1 MDQIVN
7 KVDKLPLYTI
17 DIKELYQNGVRIQLK
32 FSDLI
37 NDGVLI
43 EKQYRKQLKEFN
55 WNQFN
60 NSFVY
65 VTFDKDQIIPS
76 WAYLLLSH
84 YLSKVCKDFVIGSLR
99 NLEEKLYVQKIS
111 NIDLDLYSD
120 KKVII
125 KGCSETPYSE
135 IVYFELTRRLS
146 GVVYSLMYGEPCSR
160 VPIFKRPKK
169 V

>member
-7 KVDKLPLYTI
+7 KVEKLPLDTI
-17 DIKELYQNGVRIQLK
+17 DIKKLYQNGVRAQLK

-37 NDGVLI
+37 DDGVLI
-43 EKQYRKQLKEFN
+43 EKQFRKQLKEFN
-55 WNQFN
+55 WDQFN
-60 NSFVY
+60 NTFVY

-76 WAYLLLSH
+76 WAYLLLSY
-84 YLSKVCKDFVIGSLR
+84 YLSEACKDFVIGSLR
-99 NLEEKLYVQKIS
+99 NLEEKLYTQEIS
-111 NIDLDLYSD
+111 NMNFDLYAD

-125 KGCSETPYSE
+125 KGCSEIPYSE
-135 IVYFELTRRLS
+135 FVYFELTRKLS
-146 GVVYSLMYGEPCSR
+146 GVAYSLMYGEPCSR

>member
-1 MDQIVN
+1 M
-7 KVDKLPLYTI
+7 
-17 DIKELYQNGVRIQLK
+17 
-32 FSDLI
+32 
-37 NDGVLI
+37 
-43 EKQYRKQLKEFN
+43 
-55 WNQFN
+55 
-60 NSFVY
+60 
-65 VTFDKDQIIPS
+65 
-76 WAYLLLSH
+76 LLSH

-111 NIDLDLYSD
+111 NIDLDLYAD

-135 IVYFELTRRLS
+135 IVYFELTRRLT